1 MKRTN
6 SRHRTPRPIIFDG
19 ILQKLYG
26 LKALEADDQPQAC
39 YSKFERLHNQ
49 QGVFSDGM
57 LWGADTPEETLN
69 KHLHEACFQ
78 LCKLLDKR
86 TVAIYE
92 RDSRANTWLLRE
104 VWEVCGIL

>member
-1 MKRTN
+1 MKRTD
-6 SRHRTPRPIIFDG
+6 SGHRVPKPIIFSG
-19 ILQKLYG
+19 VLQRLYG
-26 LKALEADDQPQAC
+26 LKALEADEQPQAC

-69 KHLHEACFQ
+69 KHLHDAAFQ

-86 TVAIYE
+86 RVSIYE
-92 RDSRANTWLLRE
+92 RDSRNNVWILRE
-104 VWEVCGIL
+104 VVEYCGLF